1 MPVPDLFFCEKNI
14 EIVSRLSEVKDPE
27 TNKKLFD
34 SFVQLA
40 IFAGVWSVSNNLK
53 PKKLVKRNREIPGS
67 AIENGKFDKVIDIIL
82 LYLKKDVEVLDPIKT
97 KDNYLLFEKYVN
109 SGLMDLKKFLK
120 SEETDLTGLDKILT
134 RLKELCPQDIEK
146 PDISKIKI

>member
-27 TNKKLFD
+27 TDKKLFD

-40 IFAGVWSVSNNLK
+40 IFAGVWSVSKNLK

-82 LYLKKDVEVLDPIKT
+82 LHLKKDVEVLDPIKT
-97 KDNYLLFEKYVN
+97 KDNYLLFEQYVN

-134 RLKELCPQDIEK
+134 HLKELCPQDIEK